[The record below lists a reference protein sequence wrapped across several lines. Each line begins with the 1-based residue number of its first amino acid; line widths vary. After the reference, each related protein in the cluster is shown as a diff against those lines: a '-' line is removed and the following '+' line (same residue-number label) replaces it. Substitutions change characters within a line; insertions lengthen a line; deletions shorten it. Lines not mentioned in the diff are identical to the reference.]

1 MVFKLIMKAIPE
13 KVLYKKICNVME
25 NNFNCKNEA
34 CWLKIRKLMNNL
46 SSEDASYF
54 KDHFRPHMPN
64 EIVDDYTKWIS
75 NFDIEGCLKS
85 TSP

>member
-1 MVFKLIMKAIPE
+1 
-13 KVLYKKICNVME
+13 ME

-54 KDHFRPHMPN
+54 RDHFIPHMPN

-75 NFDIEGCLKS
+75 NFDIEIHLKS